1 MKKVF
6 LTIIIILATV
16 TLKAQ
21 NVAISNSSTPP
32 DPSAML
38 DIMATDKGMLIPR
51 MNSFRR
57 NNNVTNPAEGLIV
70 FDTDTKTFWYY
81 QAGWKEIPNNTIGAN
96 PTGTALGDLYGNY
109 PSPAVGKIQNLDVA
123 FGVPFDRQVFKW
135 DMLNNRWQ
143 GMNDSLFLPYNVTF
157 GSPAKLFAI
166 TNANIS
172 EGSCAIF
179 GKSSNAGSGITT
191 TTTVGVWGDNSTG
204 TGIFGTSNT
213 GKGVH
218 GFSINN
224 HGVHGFSLQ
233 DNFAGV
239 YATRGAGFG
248 PAVLG
253 EVNFDGMGIYGKST
267 GTQGKAAWFENIH
280 TANADTVVKFIHR
293 GLGVNSYL
301 INDNI
306 NSTGSLIKGE
316 HMGKGPGIQMSLF
329 NSQNNSDGI
338 SLYQAG
344 NGRGLYISSDKSKA
358 AEFYTN
364 ALNTDT
370 TVYIRQDGFGKG
382 LQINV
387 TKTSN
392 INEAVYANIKGVGT
406 TAVFEIDNTANLSAA
421 VKINTNGTGRGLQ
434 ANITNAAST
443 QAAVYGNS
451 LGSIGVEGVSVTTG
465 ILGRSA
471 TNSGGVG
478 VLGQSSIN
486 STTGIGVKGVSYS
499 TNQTSGAVTGINNLN
514 GIGVYGETI
523 TGGIG
528 VYGKTESFQ
537 TGAVTGYNY
546 GDNGWGLHGDAR
558 GVDGVAVY
566 GEAGI
571 SGSLSKAAVFRNMN
585 AVNTRSTVDIFNGGL
600 GNGLYIN
607 NPNPNGTLPSLRIKN
622 QGDGKFLSFEDG
634 SSVEKFNVEKTGD
647 ITTSG
652 TLTVNGDKGIVRNSA
667 STQMRMQEL
676 TVSVPASSL
685 SSFQEFNSIFSVN
698 VSFPTAFSA
707 VPSVYLGNIITGG
720 VISSL
725 HVYIDGV
732 TSTGFTL
739 KVRNLTNRDLSWG
752 TSSFKVMAIGAE

>member
-1 MKKVF
+1 MVAAV
-6 LTIIIILATV
+6 IS
-16 TLKAQ
+16 KAQ
-21 NVAISNSSTPP
+21 NVAISNTSTPP

-38 DIMATDKGMLIPR
+38 DIVSSDKGILIPR

-96 PTGTALGDLYGNY
+96 PTGTAFGDLYGNY
-109 PSPAVGKIQNLDVA
+109 PAPSVGKIQNLDVA

-157 GSPAKLFAI
+157 GSPVKLFAI
-166 TNANIS
+166 TNANTS
-172 EGSCAIF
+172 EGSSAIY
-179 GKSSNAGSGITT
+179 GKSGNTASGISTT
-191 TTTVGVWGDNSTG
+191 ATVGVWGDNSAG
-204 TGIFGTSNT
+204 TGIMGTSNN
-213 GKGVH
+213 GR
-218 GFSINN
+218 
-224 HGVHGFSLQ
+224 GVHGFSLNNHGVYGFSLQ
-233 DNFAGV
+233 GDYAGV
-239 YATRGAGFG
+239 YGTRGAGFG
-248 PAVLG
+248 AAVLG
-253 EVNFDGMGIYGKST
+253 EVNSDGMSIYGKSN
-267 GTQGKAAWFENIH
+267 GTLGKAAWFENLH
-280 TANADTVVKFIHR
+280 TANTDTVVKSIHR

-301 INDNI
+301 INGNIDN
-306 NSTGSLIKGE
+306 TGSLIKGE
-316 HMGKGPGIQMSLF
+316 HLGKGPGIQMSLF

-392 INEAVYANIKGVGT
+392 INEAVYATTKGVGT
-406 TAVFEIDNTANLSAA
+406 TAVFDIDNTANMSAA

-434 ANITNAAST
+434 ANITNAASS

-451 LGSIGVEGVSVTTG
+451 LGSIGIEGTSVITG
-465 ILGRSA
+465 ISGRSA

-486 STTGIGVKGVSYS
+486 STTGIGVKGISYS

-514 GIGVYGETI
+514 GIAVYGETI

-546 GDNGWGLHGDAR
+546 GDDGYGVHGDAR
-558 GVDGVAVY
+558 GIDGVAIY
-566 GEAGI
+566 GDAGL

-585 AVNTRSTVDIFNGGL
+585 ASNTRSTVDIFNGGL
-600 GNGLYIN
+600 GNALYIN
-607 NPNPNGTLPSLRIKN
+607 NPNPGGTSPSLRIRN
-622 QGDGKFLSFEDG
+622 QGNGKFLSFEDG
-634 SSVEKFNVEKTGD
+634 ASIEKFNVEKTGD

-652 TLTVNGDKGIVRNSA
+652 TLTVNGDKGIVRNSG

-676 TVSVPASSL
+676 TVTVPASSL
-685 SSFQEFNSIFSVN
+685 ASFQEFNSIFTVN
-698 VSFPTAFSA
+698 VTFSPAFSA
-707 VPSVYLGNIITGG
+707 APSVYLGNIITGG
-720 VISSL
+720 AISSL

-732 TSTGFTL
+732 TSSGFTL
-739 KVRNLTNRDLSWG
+739 KVRNLTNRDISWG
-752 TSSFKVMAIGAE
+752 TSSFKVMAMGAE